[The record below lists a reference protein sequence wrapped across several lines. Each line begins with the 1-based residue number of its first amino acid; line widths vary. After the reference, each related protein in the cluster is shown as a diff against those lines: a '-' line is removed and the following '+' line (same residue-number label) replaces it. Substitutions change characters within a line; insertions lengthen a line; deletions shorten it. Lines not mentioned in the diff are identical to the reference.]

1 MNSMDL
7 TKTQSCVVGVRA
19 PAGYRLVLF
28 AAVLQLRK
36 ISLNPGSYVRI
47 GRVWPD
53 CRPNPFLKQAT
64 ERDANPGGSM
74 LLGYFPL

>member
-7 TKTQSCVVGVRA
+7 TNTQSCVVGVRA
-19 PAGYRLVLF
+19 PAGYRFLLF

-36 ISLNPGSYVRI
+36 ISLNPGSHVRT

-64 ERDANPGGSM
+64 ERDPTSGGRM